1 MSVRDREEMVVA
13 RLQALAPHLDGEPD
27 PAFRAA
33 TRARLVAMAAVRS
46 PEPVA
51 EPVSPLRRF
60 LTEAP
65 AVPSRWRTRLTAGLA
80 GAALTVTAL
89 ATVVAVSTDARP
101 GDALYALKRGT
112 EQTQLALAGDSR
124 GQVLLGM
131 ARTRLEEVRALGD
144 DAQQVVATL
153 ETMDAQTTEGAAW
166 LTDRAVSTEDDAPL
180 ETLDDWAE
188 VQSVSLAAARADLPA
203 DAQDDADDSLALLDD
218 IGTRAEGLRDAL
230 DCAAGPATVGSD
242 ELGPVPGLCLPGGID
257 PTAPGGVPGQG
268 EGTDPGAPPADP
280 GQPSTVVPDPS
291 LPPLGTPGLPV
302 PNQPGGGILP
312 PLPSPPSVGG
322 KTTTPPLPLPSLTV
336 PSLPNAPGAPGAPA
350 GGSSSGD
357 EPASDGAVD
366 IEICLPPLATLGD
379 C

>member
-46 PEPVA
+46 PEPA
-51 EPVSPLRRF
+51 PEPVSPFRRF
-60 LTEAP
+60 LTAGP

-124 GQVLLGM
+124 GQVLLDM

-144 DAQQVVATL
+144 DSGRVIETL
-153 ETMDAQTTEGAAW
+153 ETMDAQTTEAAAW
-166 LTDRAVSTEDDAPL
+166 LTDRAVSAEDDAPL

-188 VQSVSLAAARADLPA
+188 VQSVSLAAAQPELPA
-203 DAQDDADDSLALLDD
+203 AAQDDAAESLALLAD
-218 IGTRAEGLRDAL
+218 IGTRADGLRAAL
-230 DCAAGPATVGSD
+230 DCAAGPATVGTD
-242 ELGPVPGLCLPGGID
+242 DLGPVPGLCLPEGAD
-257 PTAPGGVPGQG
+257 PATPGGELPGG
-268 EGTDPGAPPADP
+268 GTDPGAPPADS
-280 GQPSTVVPDPS
+280 GLPSTGVPDPS
-291 LPPLGTPGLPV
+291 LPTPGTPGLPG
-302 PNQPGGGILP
+302 QPGGGLLP
-312 PLPSPPSVGG
+312 TLPSPPRVDG
-322 KTTTPPLPLPSLTV
+322 TTPTPLPLPLPSLTV
-336 PSLPNAPGAPGAPA
+336 PSLPGTTTE
-350 GGSSSGD
+350 
-357 EPASDGAVD
+357 EPAAEEPLLDV
-366 IEICLPPLATLGD
+366 EICLPPLATLGD